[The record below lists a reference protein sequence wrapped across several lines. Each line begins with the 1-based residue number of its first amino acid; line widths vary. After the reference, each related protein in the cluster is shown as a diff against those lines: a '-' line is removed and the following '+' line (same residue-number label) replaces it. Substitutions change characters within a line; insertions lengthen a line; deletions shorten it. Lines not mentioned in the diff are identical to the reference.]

1 MLGSLTMSTTYHIF
15 LNYNTFYAVNNSL
28 MVVDR
33 LLKKCRMQ
41 DEVVKKLEQ
50 SNKAKDMENEK

>member
-1 MLGSLTMSTTYHIF
+1 MSTTYHIF